1 MDVLF
6 GGQDHVEKGA
16 NILNIEEPHVEG
28 RDMSK
33 TGAHNVDEVEH
44 VNATSETVEKA

>member
-44 VNATSETVEKA
+44 VNATSETAEKA